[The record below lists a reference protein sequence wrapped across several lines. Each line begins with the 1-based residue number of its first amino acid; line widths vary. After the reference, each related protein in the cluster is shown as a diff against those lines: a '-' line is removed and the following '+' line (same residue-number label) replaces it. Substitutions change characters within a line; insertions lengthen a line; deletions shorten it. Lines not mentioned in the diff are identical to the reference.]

1 MLFDLDAARSGYE
14 PWDLSIQIDGVAH
27 PVREI
32 TVEEFARMKA
42 GEFAPGSPA
51 EADLF
56 VSLFP
61 QTPAATVKGWDPFL
75 RDEVSNAISAYLAAH
90 LEKKRQ
96 TIRATVAAAART
108 GRAAG
113 RGADLT

>member
-1 MLFDLDAARSGYE
+1 MDFDMDAARAAYD
-14 PWDLSIQIDGVAH
+14 PWDFAITIEGARH

-32 TVEEFARMKA
+32 TVEEFARMQA
-42 GEFAPGSPA
+42 GAFAPGSAA

-75 RDEVSNAISAYLAAH
+75 CDEVSNAISAYLAGH

-96 TIRATVAAAART
+96 KIREAVAAAARA

-113 RGADLT
+113 RGAGST